1 MKIGNLNVKNS
12 AALAPMAGVTD
23 LAFRELCAKNMAAF
37 VVSEMISSM
46 ALTHADK
53 KTIKLLENK
62 KLSCPYGIQLF
73 GSDPEVMAKAAK
85 IVLNFN
91 PDFIDINMGC
101 PAPKITSS
109 GAGSALMQKPELCG
123 KIVKA
128 VCSESSVPVSV
139 KIRKGWDNKNLNA
152 VQIAK
157 ICEENGA
164 SFITI
169 HGKTRAQMYKPIVDL
184 NIIKE
189 VKEAVKI
196 PVIGNGDIKSAE
208 DAAIMKE
215 KTGCDLV
222 MVGRA
227 SLGNPWIFR
236 EISAYFTASKI
247 IPEAK
252 INERILTMKNH
263 VEAICKYKGE
273 KVGMLQAR
281 KHIAWYLK
289 GFKNAAAFRLK
300 ACSIENLKDFEKFL
314 IEIFKQIN

>member
-1 MKIGNLNVKNS
+1 MKIGNLNVKNT

-23 LAFRELCAKNMAAF
+23 LAFRELCCENLAAF
-37 VVSEMISSM
+37 VVSEMISSR
-46 ALTHADK
+46 ALIYGDK
-53 KTIKLLENK
+53 KTLKLLENK
-62 KLSCPYGIQLF
+62 NLSCPYGIQLF
-73 GSDPEVMAKAAK
+73 GNEPEIMAKASK
-85 IVLNFN
+85 IVLKYK

-101 PAPKITSS
+101 PAPKITGS
-109 GAGSALMQKPELCG
+109 GAGSALMKDPELCG

-128 VCSESSVPVSV
+128 VKNASTVPVSV
-139 KIRKGWDNKNLNA
+139 KIRKGWDNKSANA

-169 HGKTRAQMYKPIVDL
+169 HGKTRAQMYKPSVDL
-184 NIIKE
+184 NIIRK
-189 VKEAVKI
+189 VKQAVNI
-196 PVIGNGDIKSAE
+196 PVIGNGDIKNAK

-236 EISAYFTASKI
+236 EISAYFEASKI

-252 INERILTMKNH
+252 INERLLTMKTH
-263 VEAICKYKGE
+263 VESICKYKGE
-273 KVGMLQAR
+273 KVGILQAR

-289 GFKNAAAFRLK
+289 GFKNAATFRRNACKIETLK
-300 ACSIENLKDFEKFL
+300 EFENFL
-314 IEIFKQIN
+314 IDIFKKLN